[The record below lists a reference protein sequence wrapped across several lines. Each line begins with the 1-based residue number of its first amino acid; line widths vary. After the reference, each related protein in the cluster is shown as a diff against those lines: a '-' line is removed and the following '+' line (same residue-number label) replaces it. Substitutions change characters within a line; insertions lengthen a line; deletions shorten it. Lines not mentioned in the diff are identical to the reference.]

1 MVEGANETCD
11 VQGMVGNRI
20 VKFTLRVRN
29 GGFADAVIATSIE
42 KQEIGGGGGVI
53 VGHPRT

>member
-11 VQGMVGNRI
+11 VQGMVGNII
-20 VKFTLRVRN
+20 VNFTLRVRN
-29 GGFADAVIATSIE
+29 GGFADAVNATSVE
-42 KQEIGGGGGVI
+42 KQKITEGVI

>member
-42 KQEIGGGGGVI
+42 KQEIGGGGGS
-53 VGHPRT
+53 